1 MGPPPFT
8 PPGDDDLAAGV
19 ARGDSR
25 ALAEIYRRHGGAV
38 WSVARRV
45 MGDEHRA
52 EEVSQTVFAD
62 VWSAPERFDP
72 RRGTLRTWLL
82 TQAHARSVDV
92 VRAETARRRRD
103 DRDARVVAPAWAETD
118 VEAIVEGAAVA
129 YEVRRALDQ
138 LPPDERAPIVLSYF
152 GGQSY
157 RQAAAHLGQAEGT
170 VKSRIRTGMQ
180 RLRRALEAEGVTL

>member
-1 MGPPPFT
+1 
-8 PPGDDDLAAGV
+8 
-19 ARGDSR
+19 
-25 ALAEIYRRHGGAV
+25 
-38 WSVARRV
+38 
-45 MGDEHRA
+45 
-52 EEVSQTVFAD
+52 VFAD

-170 VKSRIRTGMQ
+170 VKSRIRLGMQ

>member
-45 MGDEHRA
+45 IGDEHRA
-52 EEVSQTVFAD
+52 EEVSQIVFAD

-72 RRGTLRTWLL
+72 GRGTLRTWLL